1 MTRVIAIAC
10 VVGGCVAMAPPTAAQ
25 SPQSAPP
32 PASIPS
38 PLTLADAERLLV
50 ERSLALRNQR
60 ELVDAAQA
68 SREIAGFKPNPTLQL
83 GAEQF
88 PVASPLAGTVPRFW
102 STDSNAGAQPT
113 YTVQFGK
120 TIERGGKRELR
131 VAQADENVQ
140 SAQFQVSD
148 TLRQQLFQL
157 RQTFAAALVA
167 RENLQ
172 LAEAIVKQY
181 EQTEQLT
188 TVKVQAGDLAPM
200 EAYRVRASRLQYAQ
214 AVIDARTA
222 YELATRDLLN
232 LLNAA
237 PADMAGA
244 SDTGPTG
251 HIEIAG
257 TFTSAPVARSID
269 DLRALALE
277 KRADVQLARH
287 NLLASERGVELA
299 RSQRSRDITT
309 SLEYQ
314 RVGSDHSVGVITQLP
329 LFLYNNQQAGITQ
342 AEAQRR
348 ATEATLRQ
356 VERQAI
362 TDVEKAYQVYVS
374 ARQALT
380 LYDTDTIGQV
390 QRLQDIAE
398 FTFRSG
404 DTSLFELLDV
414 QRNTS
419 QVLMAYNQSR
429 ANYQIS
435 LWQLEQAVG
444 EPIF

>member
-1 MTRVIAIAC
+1 
-10 VVGGCVAMAPPTAAQ
+10 MAPPAAAQ

-32 PASIPS
+32 PASIASPLPASIPS

-50 ERSLALRNQR
+50 ERSLSLRNER

-68 SREIAGFKPNPTLQL
+68 SRQIAGYKPNPTLQL

-113 YTVQFGK
+113 YTVMFSK

-157 RQTFAAALVA
+157 RQTFATALVA
-167 RENLQ
+167 RDNLQ
-172 LAEAIVKQY
+172 LAESIVKQY
-181 EQTEQLT
+181 DQTEQLT

-244 SDTGPTG
+244 SNTGEPG

-257 TFTSAPVARSID
+257 TFASAPVARSID

-287 NLLASERGVELA
+287 NLLAAERAVELA
-299 RSQRSRDITT
+299 RSQRSRDVTT

-362 TDVEKAYQVYVS
+362 TDVEKAYQLYVS
-374 ARQALT
+374 SRQALT